1 MILIQE
7 QLLNFPS
14 LSPAMSSSGL
24 SMKVYKM
31 TPSTPL
37 VKRINCRSTTSAAE
51 GTALL
56 RDDAFLFH

>member
-24 SMKVYKM
+24 SMDKL
-31 TPSTPL
+31 PPESL
-37 VKRINCRSTTSAAE
+37 Q
-51 GTALL
+51 
-56 RDDAFLFH
+56 DDTNYAIGQTD